1 METKYKVMPKPKGK
15 RENIMTIEIY
25 TNTLTLIQK
34 ALPYLRQGLMEKV
47 LQKSEKFQNNILK
60 IITGIEDGTI
70 SEVIL
75 QDWSQYVE
83 CKSSNGGSYYFGTH
97 YYYEPEENMWLKQYE
112 TSADMEFC
120 PVCSMFGN
128 HEEYDE
134 ETGEFI
140 GYTCREP
147 EYYRSCTMIR
157 IIVKFMLKYA
167 DDMNY
172 CTVTRTYFK
181 EVR

>member
-1 METKYKVMPKPKGK
+1 MTVET
-15 RENIMTIEIY
+15 Y

-34 ALPYLRQGLMEKV
+34 ALPYLRQGLMERV

-60 IITGIEDGTI
+60 IITGIENGKI

-75 QDWSQYVE
+75 QDWSR
-83 CKSSNGGSYYFGTH
+83 YYFGTH
-97 YYYEPEENMWLKQYE
+97 YYYEPEKNMWLKQYE
-112 TSADMEFC
+112 TSAYMELC
-120 PVCSMFGN
+120 PVCGMFGD

-140 GYTCREP
+140 RYTCRKL
-147 EYYRSCTMIR
+147 EYYRSCAMIR
-157 IIVKFMLKYA
+157 IIVKFMLNHA

>member
-1 METKYKVMPKPKGK
+1 MPNPKGK
-15 RENIMTIEIY
+15 KEKIMTVEIY
-25 TNTLTLIQK
+25 ANTLTLIQK

-60 IITGIEDGTI
+60 IITGIENGKI

-83 CKSSNGGSYYFGTH
+83 DKSSNGGSYYFGTH
-97 YYYEPEENMWLKQYE
+97 YYYEQEENMWLKQYE

-120 PVCSMFGN
+120 PVCGMFGD
-128 HEEYDE
+128 HEEYAE

-147 EYYRSCTMIR
+147 EYYRSCAMIR
-157 IIVKFMLKYA
+157 IIVKFMLNHA

-181 EVR
+181 EIR

>member
-1 METKYKVMPKPKGK
+1 MPKPKGTQK
-15 RENIMTIEIY
+15 EKIMTVEIY
-25 TNTLTLIQK
+25 VNTLTLIQK

-75 QDWSQYVE
+75 QDWSQYIDE
-83 CKSSNGGSYYFGTH
+83 KSSNGGGYYFGAH

-120 PVCSMFGN
+120 PVCGMFGD

-147 EYYRSCTMIR
+147 EYYRSCAMIR
-157 IIVKFMLKYA
+157 IIVKFMLKHA
-167 DDMNY
+167 NDMNY

-181 EVR
+181 EVK